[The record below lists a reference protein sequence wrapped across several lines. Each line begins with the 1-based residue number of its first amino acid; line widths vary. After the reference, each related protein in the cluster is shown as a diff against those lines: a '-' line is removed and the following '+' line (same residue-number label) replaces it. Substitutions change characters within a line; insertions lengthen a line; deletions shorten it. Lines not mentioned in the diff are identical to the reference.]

1 MEAVTLTAI
10 SSIPARL
17 FRRFLGAVA
26 MVTGLA
32 ALLPSPDASAATRIE
47 KTFGSWA
54 VICVEND
61 DGTKRCSM
69 VQQRAEQ
76 QTRRVVFVWSIL
88 SNEGALRQ
96 TLTVPA
102 GVSIKEGIR
111 LFIGDADPVTLPY
124 ETCGPRICLATMALD
139 DAGIASIS
147 AAAKASANYVQGSKR
162 LVQIDLDTAGFSDA
176 LAYLREQLQ

>member
-1 MEAVTLTAI
+1 AEFRLRLASLARRGLRGYQCLPTHFFDCNAFLFDCMEAVTLTAI

-17 FRRFLGAVA
+17 FGRFLGAVA

-32 ALLPSPDASAATRIE
+32 ALLPPPDASAATRIE

-96 TLTVPA
+96 TLTV
-102 GVSIKEGIR
+102 
-111 LFIGDADPVTLPY
+111 
-124 ETCGPRICLATMALD
+124 
-139 DAGIASIS
+139 
-147 AAAKASANYVQGSKR
+147 
-162 LVQIDLDTAGFSDA
+162 
-176 LAYLREQLQ
+176 